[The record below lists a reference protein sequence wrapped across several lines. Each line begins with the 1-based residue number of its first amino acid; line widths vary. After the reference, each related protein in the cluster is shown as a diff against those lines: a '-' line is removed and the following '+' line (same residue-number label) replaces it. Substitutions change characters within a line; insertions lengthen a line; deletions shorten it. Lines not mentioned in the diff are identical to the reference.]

1 MKITVQAN
9 SGEFSFECGATERI
23 LQAGLEQGLRL
34 PYECATGTCGTC
46 RGRVVQGTTLVEW
59 EEAPG
64 FARLKRAKGDVLMCQ
79 TRPTTDCVVRVP
91 ANLVSDP
98 DSPTIPHHRRGR
110 IEGVR
115 RLVRDVIEIDIGLS
129 RPVMF
134 DAGQFVV
141 LEVPGLKG
149 GRAYS
154 MVNYARDSAR
164 LTFVIK
170 QKPGG
175 GFSDWLFGSDVGGA
189 ELDVFGPLGAAT
201 FRPMEG
207 RNILCIAGGSGIAGM
222 LAILEH
228 ARSENYFRDHRAHVF
243 FGVRGLADGFYLQE
257 MSDYVAA
264 AQWQA
269 AGHAGA
275 LARGG
280 ACRDP
285 SAVPSYPARQRHG
298 DGRDDTPDGRP
309 VRRHGELHRRPDADG
324 GRGPAPPHS
333 RRPPTRRLRA
343 LRQVYVSFASPCV
356 EGNCLRHEEGGG
368 RNATGLARQ
377 SPRSMRLPTGELSPM
392 AFPRWGCL
400 PPTPRVTPTRCVQR
414 LRSAAQ
420 VEDGLAMADLNRGR
434 TALPPRHDEGGAFV
448 VGGGDAAARVTA
460 AVPP

>member
-98 DSPTIPHHRRGR
+98 GSPTIPHHRRGR
-110 IEGVR
+110 IERMR
-115 RLVRDVIEIDIGLS
+115 RLVRDVIEIEIGLS
-129 RPVMF
+129 RPVTF

-154 MVNYARDSAR
+154 MVNYARDSAC

-175 GFSDWLFGSDVGGA
+175 GFSDWLFGNEVGGA
-189 ELDVFGPLGAAT
+189 ELDLFGPLGAAT
-201 FRPMEG
+201 FRPAEG

-228 ARSENYFRDHRAHVF
+228 AKSENYFRDHRAHVF

-264 AQWQA
+264 AAGKLQVTLALSHEEAPA
-269 AGHAGA
+269 ATHPQFPHIQLASGMVTEVMTRQMGGQYDGTVSFIAGPTPMVDEA
-275 LARGG
+275 LRLLI
-280 ACRDP
+280 R
-285 SAVPSYPARQRHG
+285 VARQ
-298 DGRDDTPDGRP
+298 
-309 VRRHGELHRRPDADG
+309 
-324 GRGPAPPHS
+324 PA
-333 RRPPTRRLRA
+333 
-343 LRQVYVSFASPCV
+343 
-356 EGNCLRHEEGGG
+356 
-368 RNATGLARQ
+368 
-377 SPRSMRLPTGELSPM
+377 
-392 AFPRWGCL
+392 
-400 PPTPRVTPTRCVQR
+400 
-414 LRSAAQ
+414 
-420 VEDGLAMADLNRGR
+420 
-434 TALPPRHDEGGAFV
+434 AFV
-448 VGGGDAAARVTA
+448 RYDKYT
-460 AVPP
+460 